1 MPAMIRKRRFPLPL
15 GIGCIVALLGL
26 SAAAQDYPN
35 RPINMIVPYAPGGVA
50 DNSARRVAE
59 AAGRELGQT
68 IIVVNRPGA
77 GGAIG
82 AMAISQAA
90 PDGYTFGWINRPLA
104 VFRPTMDAKF
114 QFMPDVNY
122 KPIALATDAP
132 FVFST
137 HPKAPFKTMQGLIDY
152 ARVNP
157 GAVNYGSPGNATGG
171 HLAVELLQV
180 ITKTKMTHVPYQGE
194 APAMADLMAG
204 RVHIVVGGAPA
215 KPQITAGNLVGLAT
229 TLEQRWSLFPDLP
242 TVSEAGATG
251 FSFSS
256 WIGFVGPAGMSDAV
270 VARLSQA
277 IATGIQRPEHK
288 QRLEE
293 MGLVVNPL
301 RGAEF
306 SAFVRKDFQ
315 QWKTVVDAT
324 GLKMQ

>member
-1 MPAMIRKRRFPLPL
+1 MPAMICKRRFALPL
-15 GIGCIVALLGL
+15 GIGFIVALFGL

-35 RPINMIVPYAPGGVA
+35 RPITMIVPYAPGGVA
-50 DNSARRVAE
+50 DSSARRVAE
-59 AAGRELGQT
+59 AAGKELGQT
-68 IIVVNRPGA
+68 ILVVNRPGA
-77 GGAIG
+77 GGVIG
-82 AMAISQAA
+82 ALAISQAA

-122 KPIALATDAP
+122 KAIALATDAP

-152 ARVNP
+152 ARANP
-157 GAVNYGSPGNATGG
+157 GVVNYGSPGNATGG

-194 APAMADLMAG
+194 APAMTDLMAG
-204 RVHIVVGGAPA
+204 RLHIVVGGAPA
-215 KPQITAGNLVGLAT
+215 KPQITAGNLVGIAT

-242 TVSEAGATG
+242 TVSEAGANG
-251 FSFSS
+251 FAFSS

-277 IATGIQRPEHK
+277 IATGVQRPEHK

-301 RGAEF
+301 RSAEF
-306 SAFVRKDFQ
+306 SAFVRKDIQ